1 VFVIQNEDSKLLLFN
16 LKRSLKLINSLKDRG
31 IYMAILLRFEKYTL
45 PRAVAIKEKVEGGEK
60 LEDYDIDF
68 LKKVLSNIQ
77 RYKYLIERHPEY
89 HDIESRAIWMYSQ
102 IIDLA
107 LKNETNNK

>member
-1 VFVIQNEDSKLLLFN
+1 MS
-16 LKRSLKLINSLKDRG
+16 NSLKDRG

-45 PRAVAIKEKVEGGEK
+45 PRTIEIKEKVEQGEK

-77 RYKYLIERHPEY
+77 RYKYLIDKNPEFY
-89 HDIESRAIWMYSQ
+89 DIESRAIWMYTQ

-107 LKNETNNK
+107 LKNEEMLN

>member
-1 VFVIQNEDSKLLLFN
+1 M
-16 LKRSLKLINSLKDRG
+16 INSLKDRG

-45 PRAVAIKEKVEGGEK
+45 PRTVAIKEKVEQGAK

-77 RYKYLIERHPEY
+77 RYKSLIDRHPEY
-89 HDIESRAIWMYSQ
+89 HDIESRAIWMYTQ

-107 LKNETNNK
+107 LKNEMAAK